1 MVSTIRPDAD
11 CTCIGSTLSAMNA
24 PTASRRPIERELHG
38 ETSIDAYAWMR
49 DRSDAEVV
57 AYLEAENEFTESSLA
72 QLADLREAIFEE
84 IRSRV
89 LEDDISAPAKRG
101 DWWYASETAEGSQY
115 PTLVRM
121 HGAPDG
127 ERQVTLD
134 VNGLAEGQEYT
145 QLGTYNISPSQ
156 RYAMYSVDHDGSE
169 SYQLRIRDLE
179 SGADLDD
186 TVDGTYYSTAW
197 SSDEEYVFY
206 TTVDAAHR
214 PHRVWRHRIG
224 SDSSTDTIV
233 MEEPDDR
240 MFLSVGTTQDRR
252 YLIISASSAET
263 SSAWFLDAD
272 NPTGA
277 FAGVLPRKEGV
288 EYFVEHRDDAWLIVT
303 DEDAPNGRLMSVDVA
318 TRHQRELIGHDDLKR
333 INGVLPLAD
342 QLVVFGRSNGLR
354 SIEVIDDSGRRDP
367 LSFDEEVYAVGAS
380 SNLEFDTHVLRVA
393 YQSMVTPA
401 RIIDIDLQSGER
413 TLIKETPVLGGY
425 DPSEYSSRREWA
437 VAADGARIPISIVHR
452 SDLDTSTPRPML
464 LYGYGSYEASM
475 DPTFS
480 SARLSLLER
489 GVIFAIAHVR
499 GGGEM
504 GRLWHRS
511 GKMASKV
518 NTFTD
523 FIACAEHL
531 IDAGYTQPSMLA
543 ARGGSAGGLLMGA
556 VMNLRPDLFQAI
568 IAQVPFVDVINTM
581 LDETLPLTVIE
592 WEEWGNPAIPEQYEW
607 MRAYSPYDNVQ
618 AVEYP
623 AMLVTA
629 GLNDPRVAYWEPAKW
644 VAKLRAT
651 ATFRGPLLLKT
662 EMGTGHGGPSGR
674 YDAWR
679 EEALVYGFMLDQIT

>member
-1 MVSTIRPDAD
+1 
-11 CTCIGSTLSAMNA
+11 MNT
-24 PTASRRPIERELHG
+24 PIASRRPTSRDLHG
-38 ETSIDAYAWMR
+38 ETFTDDYAWLR
-49 DRSDAEVV
+49 DRTDPETVS
-57 AYLEAENEFTESSLA
+57 YLEAENEFTESSLA
-72 QLADLREAIFEE
+72 HLADLRQRIFEE

-101 DWWYASETAEGSQY
+101 EWWYASETAEGSQY

-121 HGAPDG
+121 KDAPDG
-127 ERQVTLD
+127 VRHVTLD
-134 VNGLAEGQEYT
+134 VNAIAEGHDYT
-145 QLGTYNISPSQ
+145 QLGTYNVSPSQ
-156 RYAMYSVDHDGSE
+156 RYVLYSVDHDGSE
-169 SYQLRIRDLE
+169 SYRLKIRVLATGRDFE
-179 SGADLDD
+179 DEIE
-186 TVDGTYYSTAW
+186 GTYYSTAW
-197 SSDEEYVFY
+197 STDEDYIFY
-206 TTVDAAHR
+206 TTVDSAHR
-214 PHRVWRHRIG
+214 PHRVWRHQVG
-224 SDSSTDTIV
+224 TSSASDMIV

-240 MFLSVGTTQDRR
+240 MFLSVGTTNDMR
-252 YLIISASSAET
+252 YLIISASSSET
-263 SSAWFLDAD
+263 SSAWFLDAE

-277 FAGVLPRKEGV
+277 FAEVLPRKEGV
-288 EYFVEHRDDAWLIVT
+288 EYSVEHRDDAWLIVT
-303 DEDAPNGRLMSVDVA
+303 DENAPNGRLIAVDLD
-318 TRHQRELIGHDDLKR
+318 TGHERELIAHDDVKR
-333 INGVLPLAD
+333 INGVLPLA
-342 QLVVFGRSNGLR
+342 QHLAVFGRSNGLR
-354 SIEVIDDSGRRDP
+354 SIDVIDDDGTIQP
-367 LSFDEEVYAVGAS
+367 LSFDEDVYAVGAS
-380 SNLEFDTHVLRVA
+380 SNLEFETTVLRVA

-401 RIIDIDLQSGER
+401 QIIDIDLETGER
-413 TLIKETPVLGGY
+413 TLVKETPVLGGY
-425 DPSEYSSRREWA
+425 NPSDYTSRRDWA
-437 VAADGARIPISIVHR
+437 VAADGTRIPISIVHR
-452 SDLDTSTPRPML
+452 ADLDVSSPKPML

-480 SARLSLLER
+480 SARLSLLDR
-489 GVIFAIAHVR
+489 GAIFAIAHVR

-523 FIACAEHL
+523 FIACADHL
-531 IDAGYTQPSMLA
+531 IYAGYTEPSMLA

-556 VMNLRPDLFQAI
+556 VINLRPELFKAV

-607 MRAYSPYDNVQ
+607 MRSYSPYDNVQ
-618 AVEYP
+618 RVEYP

-662 EMGTGHGGPSGR
+662 EMGAGHGGPSGR

-679 EEALVYGFMLDQIT
+679 EEALVISFILDQIG

>member
-1 MVSTIRPDAD
+1 
-11 CTCIGSTLSAMNA
+11 MNA

-38 ETSIDAYAWMR
+38 EKFIDAYAWMR

-57 AYLEAENEFTESSLA
+57 AYLEAENEFTESCLSNLA
-72 QLADLREAIFEE
+72 GLREAIFEE

-134 VNGLAEGQEYT
+134 VNGLAEGHEYT
-145 QLGTYNISPSQ
+145 QLGTYSISPSQ
-156 RYAMYSVDHDGSE
+156 RYVMYSVDHDGSE

-197 SSDEEYVFY
+197 SSDEQYIFY

-277 FAGVLPRKEGV
+277 FAGVLPRKDGV

-303 DEDAPNGRLMSVDVA
+303 DEDAPNGRLISVDVD

-333 INGVLPLAD
+333 INGVLPLAHH
-342 QLVVFGRSNGLR
+342 LVVFGRSNGLR
-354 SIEVIDDSGRRDP
+354 SIEVIDDSGRRDR
-367 LSFDEEVYAVGAS
+367 LSFDEEVYVVGGS

-401 RIIDIDLQSGER
+401 QIIDIDLQSGGR

-425 DPSEYSSRREWA
+425 DPSEYNSRREWA
-437 VAADGARIPISIVHR
+437 VAPDGARIPISIIHR

-480 SARLSLLER
+480 AARLSLLER

-662 EMGTGHGGPSGR
+662 EMGAGHGGPSGR

>member
-1 MVSTIRPDAD
+1 MH
-11 CTCIGSTLSAMNA
+11 
-24 PTASRRPIERELHG
+24 RELHG
-38 ETSIDAYAWMR
+38 EAITDEYAWLR
-49 DRSDAEVV
+49 DREDDETL
-57 AYLEAENEFTESSLA
+57 AYLHAENDFTEGALA
-72 QLADLREAIFEE
+72 HLSDLREVIFQE

-89 LEDDISAPAKRG
+89 LEDDISAPAKRD

-121 HGAPDG
+121 KGGPDG
-127 ERQVTLD
+127 ARHVTLD
-134 VNGLAEGQEYT
+134 VNALADGHEYT
-145 QLGTYNISPSQ
+145 QLGTYNVSPSH
-156 RYAMYSVDHDGSE
+156 RCVLYSVDHDGSE
-169 SYQLRIRDLE
+169 SYRLRIRDLE
-179 SGADLDD
+179 NGIDLDD
-186 TVDGTYYSTAW
+186 TVEGTYYSTAW
-197 SSDEEYVFY
+197 SSDEDYVFY

-214 PHRVWRHRIG
+214 PHRVWRHQIG
-224 SDSSTDTIV
+224 TDSSMDSIV

-240 MFLSVGTTQDRR
+240 MFLSIGTTQDDR

-277 FAGVLPRKEGV
+277 FAEVLPRVEGV
-288 EYFVEHRDDAWLIVT
+288 EYYVEHRDDAWLVVT
-303 DEDAPNGRLMSVDVA
+303 DQDAPNGRLISIDID
-318 TRHQRELIGHDDLKR
+318 TGHERELIGHDDLKR
-333 INGVLPLAD
+333 INGVLPFARHLI
-342 QLVVFGRSNGLR
+342 VFGRSNGLR
-354 SIEVIDDSGRRDP
+354 SIEVIDDAGGRRP
-367 LSFDEEVYAVGAS
+367 LDFDEEVYAVGGS
-380 SNLEFDTHVLRVA
+380 SNLEFDTDILRVA

-401 RIIDIDLQSGER
+401 QIIDIDLVTGER
-413 TLIKETPVLGGY
+413 TLVKETPVLGGY
-425 DPSEYSSRREWA
+425 DPAEYTSRREWA
-437 VAADGARIPISIVHR
+437 EAGDGTRIPISIVHR
-452 SDLDTSTPRPML
+452 ADLDTTGPRPML

-480 SARLSLLER
+480 SARLSLLDR
-489 GVIFAIAHVR
+489 GVVFAIAHVR

-504 GRLWHRS
+504 GRLWHRN
-511 GKMASKV
+511 GKMASKI

-523 FIACAEHL
+523 FIACADHL
-531 IDAGYTQPSMLA
+531 VDAGCTESSMLA

-556 VMNLRPDLFQAI
+556 VMNLRPDLFRAI

-607 MRAYSPYDNVQ
+607 IRSYSPYDNVT
-618 AVEYP
+618 ATEYP

-644 VAKLRAT
+644 VAKLRST

-662 EMGTGHGGPSGR
+662 EMGAGHGGPSGR

-679 EEALVYGFMLDQIT
+679 EEALIYGFLLDQIT

>member
-1 MVSTIRPDAD
+1 MT
-11 CTCIGSTLSAMNA
+11 TMNPPIA
-24 PTASRRPIERELHG
+24 PRRPVHRELHG
-38 ETSIDAYAWMR
+38 ESVIDDYAWLR
-49 DRSDAEVV
+49 DREDTETL
-57 AYLEAENEFTESSLA
+57 AYLQSENEFTEESLA
-72 QLADLREAIFEE
+72 HLADLRTTIFEE

-89 LEDDISAPAKRG
+89 LEDDISAPAKRD

-121 HGAPDG
+121 KGAPDG
-127 ERQVTLD
+127 ERHVTLD
-134 VNGLAEGQEYT
+134 VNALAEGHEYT
-145 QLGTYNISPSQ
+145 QLGTYNVSPSH
-156 RYAMYSVDHDGSE
+156 RYLMYSVDHDGSE
-169 SYQLRIRDLE
+169 SYRLRIRDLE
-179 SGADLDD
+179 TGLDLAD

-197 SSDEEYVFY
+197 SADEEHIYY

-214 PHRVWRHRIG
+214 PHRVWRHQIG
-224 SDSSTDTIV
+224 TDSSMDTIV
-233 MEEPDDR
+233 MEEPDHR
-240 MFLSVGTTQDRR
+240 MFLSVGTTQDDR

-277 FAGVLPRKEGV
+277 FAEVLPRNEGV
-288 EYFVEHRDDAWLIVT
+288 EYYVEHRDDAWLVVT
-303 DEDAPNGRLMSVDVA
+303 DQDAPNGRLISIDVD
-318 TRHQRELIGHDDLKR
+318 TRHERELIGHDDLRR
-333 INGVLPLAD
+333 INGVLPLSNH
-342 QLVVFGRSNGLR
+342 LVVFGRSNGLR
-354 SIEVIDDSGRRDP
+354 SIEIIDDSGERRP
-367 LSFDEEVYAVGAS
+367 LSFDEEVYAVGGS
-380 SNLEFDTHVLRVA
+380 SNLEFDTDVLRVA

-401 RIIDIDLQSGER
+401 RIIDIDLTTGER
-413 TLIKETPVLGGY
+413 TLVKETPVLGGY
-425 DPSEYSSRREWA
+425 DAAEYTSRREWA
-437 VAADGARIPISIVHR
+437 EAADGTPIPISIVHR
-452 SDLDTSTPRPML
+452 ADLDVSGPRPML

-480 SARLSLLER
+480 SARLSLLDR

-511 GKMASKV
+511 GKMASKI

-523 FIACAEHL
+523 FIACADHL
-531 IDAGYTQPSMLA
+531 IDAGYTEPSMLA

-556 VMNLRPDLFQAI
+556 VMNLRPELFKAI

-581 LDETLPLTVIE
+581 LDETLPLTVME

-607 MRAYSPYDNVQ
+607 MRSYSPYDNVT
-618 AVEYP
+618 ATDYP

-644 VAKLRAT
+644 VAKLRST

-662 EMGTGHGGPSGR
+662 EMGAGHGGPSGR
-674 YDAWR
+674 YDAWK
-679 EEALVYGFMLDQIT
+679 EEALIYSFLLDQIT

>member
-1 MVSTIRPDAD
+1 MRTVGRA
-11 CTCIGSTLSAMNA
+11 GSTLSAMNA
-24 PTASRRPIERELHG
+24 PIAPRRPTSRDLHG
-38 ETSIDAYAWMR
+38 ETFTDDYAWLR
-49 DRSDAEVV
+49 DRTNTETIG
-57 AYLEAENEFTESSLA
+57 YLESENEFTDSSLSH
-72 QLADLREAIFEE
+72 LGDLRKTIFEE

-101 DWWYASETAEGSQY
+101 QWWYASETSEGSQY

-121 HGAPDG
+121 KDAADG

-134 VNGLAEGQEYT
+134 VNALAEGHDYT
-145 QLGTYNISPSQ
+145 QLGTYNVSPTQ
-156 RYAMYSVDHDGSE
+156 RCVLYSVDHDGSE
-169 SYQLRIRDLE
+169 SYRLKIRDLE
-179 SGADLDD
+179 TGHDLDD
-186 TVDGTYYSTAW
+186 EVDGTYYSTAW
-197 SSDEEYVFY
+197 SADEDYIFY

-214 PHRVWRHRIG
+214 PYRVWRHQVG
-224 SDSSTDTIV
+224 SDASSDTIV
-233 MEEPDDR
+233 MEEPDER
-240 MFLSVGTTQDRR
+240 MFLSVGTTHDDR

-263 SSAWFLDAD
+263 ASAWFLDAE

-277 FAGVLPRKEGV
+277 FSEIVPRKEGV
-288 EYFVEHRDDAWLIVT
+288 EYSVEHRNDSWLIVT
-303 DEDAPNGRLMSVDVA
+303 DEDAPNGRLIEIDVD
-318 TRHQRELIGHDDLKR
+318 TGHERELIGHDDMKR

-342 QLVVFGRSNGLR
+342 HLAVFGRSNGLR
-354 SIEVIDDSGRRDP
+354 SIDIIDDTGRIEP
-367 LSFDEEVYAVGAS
+367 LTFGEEVYAVGVS
-380 SNLEFDTHVLRVA
+380 SNLEFETAVLRVA

-401 RIIDIDLQSGER
+401 QIIDVDLNTGLR
-413 TLIKETPVLGGY
+413 TLVKETPVLGGY
-425 DPSEYSSRREWA
+425 DPSDYVSRREWA
-437 VAADGARIPISIVHR
+437 VAADGTRIPISIVHR
-452 SDLDTSTPRPML
+452 ADLDTSGPKPML
-464 LYGYGSYEASM
+464 LYGYGSYEASI

-480 SARLSLLER
+480 SARLSLLDR

-504 GRLWHRS
+504 GRLWHRN
-511 GKMASKV
+511 GKMATKI

-523 FIACAEHL
+523 FIRCADHL
-531 IDAGYTQPSMLA
+531 VDAGYTQPSVLA

-556 VMNLRPDLFQAI
+556 VINLRPELFKAV

-607 MRAYSPYDNVQ
+607 MRSYSPYDNVQ
-618 AVEYP
+618 RVEYP

-644 VAKLRAT
+644 VAKLRST

-662 EMGTGHGGPSGR
+662 EMGAGHGGPSGR

-679 EEALVYGFMLDQIT
+679 EEALVYGFLLDQITEL